1 MNNPKPPQSTS
12 TLPVGTGNAVPNSG
26 TAIATTGTAIQG
38 SGTAQVPNAFGQGRN
53 GLADDIPI
61 APSYVLNGITYNTI
75 QPIATK
81 SGEAK
86 VIIVENAG
94 NKFCLKIYIVGHTP
108 DASLLDLV
116 KKAQGGFLVNLR
128 DHGTWCDLLT
138 GCHHYF
144 EVMDYAE
151 FGALDAV
158 HFSSEEQFVETAM
171 RMAMCI
177 HQCHKLNIVHRDIK
191 PENFLCTSKDRRQFV
206 LSDFG
211 IARMM
216 QPGQS
221 EASFDIAKSGYFVS
235 PEGAMTADNR
245 TSMVGYATDYYS
257 MGMTLL
263 AMVIGIHNFYSI
275 ITSNDLLRYKSNNT
289 VVDKFLPYLK
299 IADKPLSDYA
309 LSLLR
314 GLLQLMPHERIGFDD
329 IKQWY
334 ASDKPIA
341 ISSKA
346 SDISSQ
352 SDFSVT
358 FNDSLNLVA
367 HSPKE
372 LAKMMLDNFEYA
384 KGFLYR
390 GLAKSGLERTG
401 KVALALAID
410 KIVEQTYP
418 SLAERDAGVY
428 AAALILDTDSPF
440 IGINGTIC
448 RSIND
453 IKNEIWTNRA
463 FYSKN
468 LAKHGATIWAYFA
481 AQSDPKIRSL
491 ETKFRPAIELSHI
504 HGIYA
509 LCKELDPSLPFFS
522 LQGQPLTSPQDI
534 AAEILH
540 NRLTYQRE
548 LSDHSHPFWMFL
560 EREGDSWAK
569 IAHDYPSLIK
579 QDPEGWIFE
588 LIYRLDSSKPYLIQY
603 EDDQKWHEQYS
614 VADIIKNVSKHGIT
628 DISLA
633 NLAKPYTQTWLTLSA
648 NQYDRKCGALLAK
661 MVNEAGNEANKKGW
675 FYLYNF
681 APKADISLVENGN
694 LYSPEQLGEAI
705 NNQLVGKATAKID
718 LLAMLVEKTFN
729 GSRIYQYME
738 ARKMQKHIQEI
749 ESIIDISANEKLH
762 PSAPYNQTIAHWKVV
777 QLLGFQPFYFIGA
790 NKVSS
795 LDEIQNLASQANAE
809 INNGLAEYL
818 TILFHERVDI
828 QFSLDEF
835 RKYYHFLLSYCPD
848 FKGLQNTATMRSV
861 HTQQMNRCQKAWH
874 SFNLTYIISVWTALI
889 PMLLSSILAICLY
902 TYCAD
907 IGLDKLE
914 MNDTWISIRYHNII
928 DILAEPLEGWP
939 RYTIGIICGLGSAF
953 LCLGMQ
959 DVFDAQKNCFGYIR
973 IGWLAIPVALIAFC
987 SLMLVFEDDLDTFF
1001 ILLMYGLLPSSAIWF
1016 LMTLI
1021 AIKIPKSK
1029 QFASRSAIYSQKTQ
1043 EIELLLICATFGT
1056 LKRTFGN
1063 QKITAPDDVRASKKN
1078 AKQQKKYA
1086 IWLFVGIAF
1095 LTVIATSIC
1104 VKLISELSKIQSF
1117 DPYSNEIT
1125 QPQNLDLQL
1134 SGNYIYYYINEQE
1147 FKKLSGAYIDLPNKS
1162 IQYIWH
1168 PHYVKGLV
1176 IDYTSCPTFVL
1187 VEPWWNASHG
1197 YSWNDRKDRFP
1208 SRKQIST
1215 IFSHWDEIVHASQ
1228 NYLKTI
1234 QSFSPSS
1241 NSEDREMVYWTR
1253 DECGSDSAW
1262 AYNAKK
1268 KVFVKRH
1275 KQTELG
1281 ALHVA
1286 DLPSNSNTSK

>member
-1 MNNPKPPQSTS
+1 M
-12 TLPVGTGNAVPNSG
+12 
-26 TAIATTGTAIQG
+26 
-38 SGTAQVPNAFGQGRN
+38 
-53 GLADDIPI
+53 
-61 APSYVLNGITYNTI
+61 
-75 QPIATK
+75 
-81 SGEAK
+81 
-86 VIIVENAG
+86 
-94 NKFCLKIYIVGHTP
+94 
-108 DASLLDLV
+108 
-116 KKAQGGFLVNLR
+116 VNLR

-191 PENFLCTSKDRRQFV
+191 PENFLCTSKDHRQFV

-263 AMVIGIHNFYSI
+263 AMVIGTQKFYSA

-491 ETKFRPAIELSHI
+491 EAKFRPAIELSHI

-509 LCKELDPSLPFFS
+509 LCKELDPNLPFFS

-548 LSDHSHPFWMFL
+548 LSDPSHPFWMFL
-560 EREGDSWAK
+560 EREGDSWVK
-569 IAHDYPSLIK
+569 IVHDYPSLIK

-648 NQYDRKCGALLAK
+648 NEYDRKCGALLAK

-694 LYSPEQLGEAI
+694 LYSPVQLGEAI
-705 NNQLVGKATAKID
+705 NNQLVGKATAHID

-729 GSRIYQYME
+729 GSRLYQYME
-738 ARKMQKHIQEI
+738 ARKMRKHIQGI
-749 ESIIDISANEKLH
+749 ESIIDINANEKLH
-762 PSAPYNQTIAHWKVV
+762 PSTPYNQTIAHWKVV
-777 QLLGFQPFYFIGA
+777 QLLGFQPFYHIGTSR
-790 NKVSS
+790 VSTLS
-795 LDEIQNLASQANAE
+795 EVQNLASQANAE

-848 FKGLQNTATMRSV
+848 FKGLQSTAAMRSV
-861 HTQQMNRCQKAWH
+861 HTQQMTRCQKSWH
-874 SFNLTYIISVWTALI
+874 SFNLAYKISAWTALI
-889 PMLLSSILAICLY
+889 PMLLSSILAIWLY
-902 TYCAD
+902 TYCAEFE
-907 IGLDKLE
+907 IE
-914 MNDTWISIRYHNII
+914 YTNSHYII
-928 DILAEPLEGWP
+928 NSLSEPLEGWP
-939 RYTIGIICGLGSAF
+939 RYTIGLLLIPAGILFGYFCNRVFDCVTNAF
-953 LCLGMQ
+953 LGTFGLSASCILG
-959 DVFDAQKNCFGYIR
+959 
-973 IGWLAIPVALIAFC
+973 ALIGC
-987 SLMLVFEDDLDTFF
+987 LSLTLIFEHEGLDIAILFIIYGLIPSLSIWNF
-1001 ILLMYGLLPSSAIWF
+1001 LILL
-1016 LMTLI
+1016 
-1021 AIKIPKSK
+1021 AIKIPKSIY
-1029 QFASRSAIYSQKTQ
+1029 FVSGSAFYSQKTQ
-1043 EIELLLICATFGT
+1043 EIELLHICETFGT
-1056 LKRTFGN
+1056 LKRTLGN
-1063 QKITAPDDVRASKKN
+1063 KKITAPDDVRASKKN
-1078 AKQQKKYA
+1078 ATQQKKYA
-1086 IWLFVGIAF
+1086 IWLFIGIVI
-1095 LTVIATSIC
+1095 LTTIATSIS
-1104 VKLISELSKIQSF
+1104 VKIIFELSKFHILDS
-1117 DPYSNEIT
+1117 SSIEIT

-1134 SGNYIYYYINEQE
+1134 GDGDTFFYINEHERKQYNSGDTILLN
-1147 FKKLSGAYIDLPNKS
+1147 KRTLKLWYEIGI
-1162 IQYIWH
+1162 
-1168 PHYVKGLV
+1168 V
-1176 IDYTSCPTFVL
+1176 IDYTNCPAFVL
-1187 VEPWWNASHG
+1187 VHPWQHSSDG
-1197 YSWNDRKDRFP
+1197 YSWNDSNDGFP
-1208 SRKQIST
+1208 SRQQITT

-1228 NYLKTI
+1228 NYHKTI

-1241 NSEDREMVYWTR
+1241 SKDREMVYWTR
-1253 DECGSDSAW
+1253 EECGSDSAW
-1262 AYNAKK
+1262 AYNAKEK
-1268 KVFVKRH
+1268 IFVKRH
-1275 KQTELG
+1275 KQTKLG

-1286 DLPSNSNTSK
+1286 DLQSNSDTIE